1 MLDIDAVLYRVL
13 GLPGFEGKKP
23 SDFIIQTVGAN
34 YSLAALSGGTYGS
47 VGNQTMQ
54 FPTGAIIVGMTG
66 GASLVGA
73 AAATIT
79 RPGLDMFTLSINY
92 NQQRTIVG
100 PGQVLAS
107 TLFGPYNDL
116 FPDKE
121 IIVPTSGSLLLALT
135 SVVSDAINV
144 WINAHCLTYNQIQ

>member
-13 GLPGFEGKKP
+13 QLPGFEGKRP
-23 SDFIIQTVGAN
+23 AEFIPQVIGAN

-47 VGNQTMQ
+47 VSNQTMQ
-54 FPTGAIIVGMTG
+54 FPTGAIICGMTG
-66 GASLVGA
+66 GASVVGA
-73 AAATIT
+73 ASTVIT
-79 RPGLDMFTLSINY
+79 RAGLDMFTISINY
-92 NQQRTIVG
+92 NQQRTVVG

-107 TLFGPYNDL
+107 TLLGPFNDL
-116 FPDKE
+116 FPIKE

-144 WINAHCLTYNQIQ
+144 WVDAHCLVYNQIQ

>member
-13 GLPGFEGKKP
+13 QLPGFQDKRP
-23 SDFIIQTVGAN
+23 SDFIEQTIGAN

-47 VGNQTMQ
+47 VSNQTMQ

-66 GASLVGA
+66 GASIVGA
-73 AAATIT
+73 AASTIT
-79 RPGLDMFTLSINY
+79 RSGLDMFTIAINY
-92 NQQRTIVG
+92 NQQRSIVG
-100 PGQVLAS
+100 PGQVLGS

-116 FPDKE
+116 FPSKE

-135 SVVSDAINV
+135 SVVSDAISV